1 MIRTEVTRRLRG
13 ELTGA
18 VVANELMDRERQRK
32 WICMIEKRAGKQT
45 LTEVQIE
52 TKDGP
57 LYRVLAI
64 DGTELNPDQRQ
75 QDDARIGRAVSS
87 DLSLSDAKDL
97 LISRILPP
105 RQTP

>member
-13 ELTGA
+13 ELVGA

-52 TKDGP
+52 TKD
-57 LYRVLAI
+57 
-64 DGTELNPDQRQ
+64 N
-75 QDDARIGRAVSS
+75 
-87 DLSLSDAKDL
+87 
-97 LISRILPP
+97 
-105 RQTP
+105 

>member
-1 MIRTEVTRRLRG
+1 
-13 ELTGA
+13 
-18 VVANELMDRERQRK
+18 MDREKQRK
-32 WICMIEKRAGKQT
+32 WICMIEKRAGKET

-52 TKDGP
+52 AKDGP

-64 DGTELNPDQRQ
+64 DGTALNPDQRQ

-97 LISRILPP
+97 LISRILPSTRIP
-105 RQTP
+105 